1 MYYVIYKDGDY
12 WRPVVKEAATFDEAV
27 TAIDSLIQ
35 RSVQNE
41 DKVPPEFYGVFTD
54 TLYTEERFIENWAKA
69 QAVYK
74 QQQEKKA
81 LLSKQREM
89 RELLEQ
95 AKKTIAKAD
104 WFKKSQDVFQVG
116 DIVFTNYGHKEG
128 FKIIEIAGDKAPVCI
143 IESTKTK
150 MLLTVYASTLTK
162 K

>member
-12 WRPVVKEAATFDEAV
+12 WRPSVKETTTFDDAV
-27 TAIDSLIQ
+27 VAIEWIIQ
-35 RSVQNE
+35 RSVLNE

-54 TLYTEERFIENWAKA
+54 TLYTEERFIEAWAKA
-69 QAVYK
+69 KAEYK
-74 QQQEKKA
+74 QHQEKKA
-81 LLSKQREM
+81 LSSKQKEM

-95 AKKTIAKAD
+95 AEKTISRAD
-104 WFKKSQDVFQVG
+104 WFKKAQDVFQVG
-116 DIVFTNYGHKEG
+116 DIVFTNCGHKEG

-143 IESTKTK
+143 IESTETK